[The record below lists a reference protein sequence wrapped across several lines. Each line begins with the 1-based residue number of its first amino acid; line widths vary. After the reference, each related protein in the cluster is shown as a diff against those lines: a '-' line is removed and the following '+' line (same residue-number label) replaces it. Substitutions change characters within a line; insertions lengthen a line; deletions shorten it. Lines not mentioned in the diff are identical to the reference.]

1 MNCFLGALKQY
12 ITFVPCHRDPRRTCG
27 DKVFITWVP
36 RVHTGR
42 TSQGRKK
49 KLSLVLL
56 KLQRSGGL
64 FVTLAQGSLSWLTLS
79 HLPFLQGLIY
89 AVGMPASSSM
99 GGKNVPVFMCSS

>member
-1 MNCFLGALKQY
+1 MLDAHHKGE
-12 ITFVPCHRDPRRTCG
+12 
-27 DKVFITWVP
+27 
-36 RVHTGR
+36 
-42 TSQGRKK
+42 K

-89 AVGMPASSSM
+89 AAGMPASSSV
-99 GGKNVPVFMCSS
+99 GGKNVPAFMCSG